1 MKRVLLAQLLL
12 FACSAT
18 AQRVPWTLET
28 TRIATNQAGDPAFMS
43 VPGAELII
51 GTDTA
56 ALGVYVW
63 RPGEAPTVVPTGIVT
78 SADARGSVLVVASLA
93 TNSLRVFQAS
103 DAGLTEFTPPQNFN
117 VASPRHVALARR
129 LDGGFEVVVDTSSS
143 VLEQYAMRM
152 ANGGVDFT
160 LLRTINVAEA
170 PSGIAVD
177 DRSGRLYVAQPSLG
191 IMTVDS
197 SGTRD
202 FLVSIDAGQLGAA
215 VGGIELFL
223 AASGTALVL
232 SAAPN
237 EGELKVH
244 GLDGRFLATIQFANP
259 DGGPATLR
267 PNSFDVFEQ
276 PTPTFPRGVLVVQD
290 ELMANY
296 KLVDL
301 AAVDAVFPLP
311 APFLPGTGTPGTLD
325 GGSGTDAGVTDGGS
339 STAIGG
345 GGGVSDTRPAPSV
358 VPMAPSCGCT
368 GGPFA
373 LLPALILLWCI
384 RRPRRGFDLTRP

>member
-1 MKRVLLAQLLL
+1 MKRVLLAQILL
-12 FACSAT
+12 FASSAA
-18 AQRVPWTLET
+18 AQRVPWTIET
-28 TRIATNQAGDPAFMS
+28 TSIATNQAGDPAFMS
-43 VPGAELII
+43 VPGAEFII

-63 RPGEAPTVVPTGIVT
+63 RPGGAPTVVPTGIAT

-93 TNSLRVFQAS
+93 SNSLRVFQAS
-103 DAGLTEFTPPQNFN
+103 SAGLTEFTPPQNFN
-117 VASPRHVALARR
+117 VPSPRHVALARR
-129 LDGGFEVVVDTSSS
+129 LDGGFEVSVDTSSS
-143 VLEQYAMRM
+143 VLEQYAMRI
-152 ANGGVDFT
+152 ADGGVDFT
-160 LLRTINVAEA
+160 LLRTINVVQA

-177 DRSGRLYVAQPSLG
+177 DRSGLLYVAQPTLG

-197 SGTRD
+197 SGNRD
-202 FLVSIDAGQLGAA
+202 FLVSIDGGQLGAA

-223 AASGTALVL
+223 AANGTALVL

-244 GLDGRFLATIQFANP
+244 AMDGQFLATLQFANP

-267 PNSFDVFEQ
+267 PNSFDVFEL

-301 AAVDAVFPLP
+301 DAVAAVFPLP
-311 APFLPGTGTPGTLD
+311 APFLPGAGTPGPVD
-325 GGSGTDAGVTDGGS
+325 GGSGSDAGVTDGGS
-339 STAIGG
+339 GTGIGG
-345 GGGVSDTRPAPSV
+345 GGGMGSPRPNPTV
-358 VPMAPSCGCT
+358 DPMTPSCGCT

-373 LLPALILLWCI
+373 LLPALFLLWCI